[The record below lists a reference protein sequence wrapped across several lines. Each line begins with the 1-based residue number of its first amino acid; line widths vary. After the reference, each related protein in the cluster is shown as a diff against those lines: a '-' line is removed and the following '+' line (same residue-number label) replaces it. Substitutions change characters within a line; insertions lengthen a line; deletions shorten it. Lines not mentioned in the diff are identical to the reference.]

1 MARTL
6 DLIGAEEESSREDP
20 AKSPLSTFF
29 ILSSIL
35 LVILMI
41 KEIKDVKR
49 VLDKLVKNVDQR
61 VICIGFTYLLEG

>member
-1 MARTL
+1 VALTL

-41 KEIKDVKR
+41 REIKDDKR
-49 VLDKLVKNVDQR
+49 ILDN
-61 VICIGFTYLLEG
+61 